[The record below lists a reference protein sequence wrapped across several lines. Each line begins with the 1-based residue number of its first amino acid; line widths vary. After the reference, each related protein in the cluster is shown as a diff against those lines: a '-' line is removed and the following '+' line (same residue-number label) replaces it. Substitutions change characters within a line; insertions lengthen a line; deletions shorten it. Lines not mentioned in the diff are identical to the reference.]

1 MKSEVLGIAIKRLKE
16 QEAEIDR
23 LNNLLADRDAGE
35 KNDER
40 G

>member
-1 MKSEVLGIAIKRLKE
+1 LGIAIKRLQE

-23 LNNLLADRDAGE
+23 LNNLLTDRDAGE
-35 KNDER
+35 KDDER